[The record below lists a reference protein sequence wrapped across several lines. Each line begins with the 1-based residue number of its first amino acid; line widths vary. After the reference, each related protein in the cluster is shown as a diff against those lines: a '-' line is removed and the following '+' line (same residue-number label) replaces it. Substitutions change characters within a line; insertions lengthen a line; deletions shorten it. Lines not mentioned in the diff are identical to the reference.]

1 MTTENTRGARARKF
15 ARARRTEHGIHERER
30 GAVDAP
36 GADATWK
43 GPVKRR
49 GAKTDRERERD
60 RGGWGNRREE
70 ATAAA
75 GIPAPAPIHSV
86 WCIRDV

>member
-49 GAKTDRERERD
+49 GAKTDRERD